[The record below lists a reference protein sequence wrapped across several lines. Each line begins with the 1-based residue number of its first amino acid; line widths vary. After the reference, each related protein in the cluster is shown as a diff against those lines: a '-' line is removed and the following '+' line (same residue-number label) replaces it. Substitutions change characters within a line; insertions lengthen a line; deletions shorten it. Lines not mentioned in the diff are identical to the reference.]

1 MVACWVA
8 SKAALRVDW
17 LVSLKVD
24 HSVELKDDMKVDL
37 LAEEMVAMTVA
48 L

>member
-1 MVACWVA
+1 MVD
-8 SKAALRVDW
+8 R

-37 LAEEMVAMTVA
+37 LAEEMVAMSVA